1 VRFSL
6 ACSSE
11 EGNSSL
17 FQTRPGS
24 YSSAGLLRANKA
36 DDLLRA
42 RLRTVYVEAPPVF
55 IGCCGV
61 LTPCHTHPIWLQ
73 QLLPVCP
80 SSAPKCAPAYEP
92 IQTGDPNQVK
102 SPKWKSRWCSV
113 KILSSF

>member
-1 VRFSL
+1 MRFSL

-24 YSSAGLLRANKA
+24 YSSAGLKRANKA

-42 RLRTVYVEAPPVF
+42 RLRTVYVEVAPVF

-61 LTPCHTHPIWLQ
+61 LTPCHTHSICSR
-73 QLLPVCP
+73 QLSEEAGCRVAHDPGAIRTEHIYGLPTNVQVT
-80 SSAPKCAPAYEP
+80 S
-92 IQTGDPNQVK
+92 PNQN
-102 SPKWKSRWCSV
+102 SGS
-113 KILSSF
+113 